1 MPKKP
6 NPKIGDIV
14 EVAFD
19 DHSEGESIPEFIVYG
34 RVIAKDRTKLVIATW
49 EPKSMES
56 GDPNTV
62 SYTIMRKVIVSIR
75 VARFEQDDTMQ
86 SATQL

>member
-1 MPKKP
+1 MPKLP

-19 DHSEGESIPEFIVYG
+19 DHSEGDTIPAFVVYG

-49 EPKSMES
+49 EPTSREP

-62 SYTIMRKVIVSIR
+62 SYTIMRKVVVSIR
-75 VARFEQDDTMQ
+75 IGRFK
-86 SATQL
+86 